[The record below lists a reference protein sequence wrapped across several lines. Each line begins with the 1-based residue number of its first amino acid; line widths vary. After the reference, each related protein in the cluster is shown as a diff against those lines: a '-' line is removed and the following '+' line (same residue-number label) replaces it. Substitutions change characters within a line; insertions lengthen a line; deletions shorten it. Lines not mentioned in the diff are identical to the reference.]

1 VLRPLHGGSRI
12 PTKQLV
18 TPRHNL
24 TINPLIAA
32 RIGDVQEFDA
42 RALVAAGRVF
52 VAENAAQREAQDAVG
67 LKSEAG

>member
-1 VLRPLHGGSRI
+1 VLRPSHSCSRI

-18 TPRHNL
+18 TPRHDL
-24 TINPLIAA
+24 TVYPLIAA

-52 VAENAAQREAQDAVG
+52 VAEDTAEREAQDAVG
-67 LKSEAG
+67 LESEAG